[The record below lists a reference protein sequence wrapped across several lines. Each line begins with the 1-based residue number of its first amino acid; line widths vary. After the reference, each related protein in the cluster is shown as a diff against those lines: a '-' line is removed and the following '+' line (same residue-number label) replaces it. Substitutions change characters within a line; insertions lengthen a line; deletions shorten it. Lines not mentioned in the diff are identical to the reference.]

1 MDRRN
6 IELKIF
12 GLIAGMAAGMI
23 LLAGFAL
30 TVATRHAD
38 ARERDYEQTLV
49 GNGLRQRIEEIQ
61 TGLNPYVIWDEAIHK
76 LDNRFD
82 QAWASQNIG
91 ASVGGALGYEAAF
104 VLDASD
110 KPIYA
115 HVAGKDVSS
124 TTFDRYAF
132 QASSLVND
140 VRSIGPE
147 PIGRPRC
154 RRRRPRPPRW
164 PRRAAGSVRRRP

>member
-1 MDRRN
+1 MKDVGSQGSAMDRRN

-91 ASVGGALGYEAAF
+91 A
-104 VLDASD
+104 DPTCQITKAS
-110 KPIYA
+110 
-115 HVAGKDVSS
+115 
-124 TTFDRYAF
+124 TW
-132 QASSLVND
+132 L
-140 VRSIGPE
+140 
-147 PIGRPRC
+147 
-154 RRRRPRPPRW
+154 
-164 PRRAAGSVRRRP
+164 